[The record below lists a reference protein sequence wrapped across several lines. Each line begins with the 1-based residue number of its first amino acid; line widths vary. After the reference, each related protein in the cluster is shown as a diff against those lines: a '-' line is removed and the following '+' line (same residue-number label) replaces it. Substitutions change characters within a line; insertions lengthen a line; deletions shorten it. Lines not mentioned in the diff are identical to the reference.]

1 MGGCHIIGV
10 DSESDMKST
19 DILILRSSRF
29 RKFAGSPEDRKI
41 NRSDPKVHWNVKMV
55 RQLQHVLDSYRMMFR
70 ELTGK
75 ISSSHYDAS
84 AKKRKYQKNNTK
96 TLFGQAVNYAL
107 ILFLRSGLGT

>member
-1 MGGCHIIGV
+1 
-10 DSESDMKST
+10 
-19 DILILRSSRF
+19 
-29 RKFAGSPEDRKI
+29 
-41 NRSDPKVHWNVKMV
+41 
-55 RQLQHVLDSYRMMFR
+55 MMFR